1 MANVSEE
8 AYKEFVATLNIADI
22 KSFLHICDDDVY
34 VAANHTVQSFL
45 KEIDGRWRETVKLGD
60 KLGERYIFVINRST
74 LEHCTYFDVGLKEL
88 VPTAS
93 VEASARVAEQRAS
106 AEKEERERVE
116 AVAAA
121 TAAQAEAAT
130 ARAAADAAQGEAK
143 AEAEAAAVSAA
154 RAAEAATADAASMS
168 AVILAQPLIVFM
180 ETPLLYG
187 PYQMNSEEKPQFKS
201 CKVLSKYYDL
211 F

>member
-88 VPTAS
+88 VPTA
-93 VEASARVAEQRAS
+93 
-106 AEKEERERVE
+106 
-116 AVAAA
+116 AAA
-121 TAAQAEAAT
+121 T
-130 ARAAADAAQGEAK
+130 
-143 AEAEAAAVSAA
+143 
-154 RAAEAATADAASMS
+154 AATADAASMT
-168 AVILAQPLIVFM
+168 ADILAQPLIVFM